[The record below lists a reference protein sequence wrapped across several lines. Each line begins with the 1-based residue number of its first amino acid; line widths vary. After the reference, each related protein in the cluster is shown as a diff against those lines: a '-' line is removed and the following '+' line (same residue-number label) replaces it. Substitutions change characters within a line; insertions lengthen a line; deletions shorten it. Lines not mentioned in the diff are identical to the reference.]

1 MGDFKLFTSLRYDPA
16 LVRVPGEGF
25 TNAGWNQDPSAFY
38 MLDLHRDRLLR
49 AATYW
54 GWTDAINAIAGDEG
68 LKRLEVFLANAVR
81 DVGEMPHRVK
91 VELSQDGTLSHM
103 KSPTPNVPLYNL
115 FPPFLPSP
123 GEEVSTQTEAR
134 GAAAR
139 KAPSKSPEYEVLVD
153 TQPTTKSEFTHYKTT
168 RRDMYDGARA
178 RGRLALADLKEVL
191 LVNDDGG
198 LVMEGSLTTCY
209 FWRDG
214 KWVTPV
220 VPPAYG
226 SGQGSGGNDG
236 TTRRW
241 ALEKYVRP
249 FSSALYTLGKK
260 VNTNSHLVTEQN
272 ITASSLADGEECWL
286 SNGVRGFLFGRVKL
300 GA

>member
-16 LVRVPGEGF
+16 LVRVPEEGF
-25 TNAGWNQDPSAFY
+25 TNAGWNQKPSAFY

-49 AATYW
+49 AATHW
-54 GWTDAINAIAGDEG
+54 GWTDAIDAIAGEEG
-68 LKRLEVFLANAVR
+68 LKRLQVFLEGAVR
-81 DVGEMPHRVK
+81 DAGEIAHRVK
-91 VELSQDGTLSHM
+91 VELSQEGVLSHIE
-103 KSPTPNVPLYNL
+103 SPTPNVSLSNL
-115 FPPFLPSP
+115 FPSFLPSP
-123 GEEVSTQTEAR
+123 GEEVSTQPGAH
-134 GAAAR
+134 GAATR
-139 KAPSKSPEYEVLVD
+139 KAPSKSPEYEILVD
-153 TQPTTKSEFTHYKTT
+153 TQPTAKSEFTHYKTT

-178 RGRLALADLKEVL
+178 RGWLALTDLKEVL

-226 SGQGSGGNDG
+226 IGQGSGGNDG

-249 FSSALYTLGKK
+249 L
-260 VNTNSHLVTEQN
+260 
-272 ITASSLADGEECWL
+272 SLAL
-286 SNGVRGFLFGRVKL
+286 HTPRQAS
-300 GA
+300 